1 MKGTPSNRWQLTR
14 NGDAAALVAPD
25 GATALVA
32 RPQEPVDVL
41 GPRLTGLLSDRRGA
55 PVSLPDASCRLAFA
69 LGAQGGWTVE
79 PVATVRV
86 DDVRGAREN
95 LADEGGPQEPANEP
109 SVTPAPPSQAT
120 AATPRHDDFHSGW
133 KQLRLWASWYGATD
147 PRVLDAKARLSAHPA
162 APRDVA
168 IRVDRAVSDGARSGA
183 AFAEIERLGR
193 THGAN
198 SAIVSQRVD
207 ELARELGFPEFTA
220 VARKKLDKLASM
232 QARAKQAQ
240 TSSVRA
246 SPVDHRIPSLS
257 PSPRWTLAIDE
268 GGDIPARLGDMV
280 SGHEGR
286 FVGLLVPES
295 VTLAALDPGWH
306 AVEQTDHRS
315 IDAVVQ
321 RVLDAPVGVLGLT
334 LSALARST
342 GDAWVTGV
350 LELIHWVCRLLPLG
364 DGATT
369 LSVEVEQRGEWV
381 DGPAWSAMATGVLR
395 SIAEHDPERASRLTL
410 SLRLVRKGDAA
421 LDGYVDALAFTWT
434 SPHGASR
441 ARLAQSG
448 LRDACL
454 VSGDAPTLRTVRDAL
469 VYGADVPADVWR
481 ALVRRPEAHI
491 PGTFLAGLL
500 DQLRAH
506 VRRDPAQWHRQME
519 SVRTHLD
526 SKAIRLSD
534 LGREIAFLASCAPT
548 DVALS
553 APARLVWATARLEAA
568 NHRGAVD
575 VALDGELDALVGALF
590 DEEPALACQAD
601 LDRAVL
607 ATNRFE
613 FEAAT
618 RALARWS
625 DVPAAVPGL
634 RHWGRVQSSLGQ
646 HAAFRGDPAT
656 ALAHFD
662 RALGAFAR
670 LSDRGASELAQTA
683 TYAAIAATD
692 HASLSDEDVR
702 ARVAALLPAGLS
714 PAAVAG
720 LAADVSP
727 TQRYAH
733 HAVLRWISRRGDV
746 ASRNGYLSARDR
758 WASGTGHPWSLIELH
773 RALLLRDLGEVDA
786 ARRHLAA
793 AIGAAAHDEAGPTV
807 SFIAVVCA
815 AAGVCMN
822 LEAPT
827 TVEDLVGRFPAKL
840 PQAPWEPLREA
851 LAGRWKGDA
860 RAMIARCLPFN
871 FG

>member
-1 MKGTPSNRWQLTR
+1 MLGTPLNRWQLTR
-14 NGDAAALVAPD
+14 DGDDAALVAPD

-32 RPQEPVDVL
+32 RPQDPVDAIEA
-41 GPRLTGLLSDRRGA
+41 RLAALLSDRRGT
-55 PVSLPDASCRLAFA
+55 PLSLPDTSTRLAFA
-69 LGAQGGWTVE
+69 LGAQGGWTVAPIE
-79 PVATVRV
+79 SVRV
-86 DDVRGAREN
+86 DDARGAREN
-95 LADEGGPQEPANEP
+95 MADEEGPQEPAIEP
-109 SVTPAPPSQAT
+109 SVTPAPPSRTT
-120 AATPRHDDFHSGW
+120 AAPPRQDDFHSAW
-133 KQLRLWASWYGATD
+133 KTLRIWASWYGAND
-147 PRVLDAKARLSAHPA
+147 PRVLDAKARLIAHPD
-162 APRDVA
+162 APRDA
-168 IRVDRAVSDGARSGA
+168 AYRADRAVSMGARSGA
-183 AFAEIERLGR
+183 AFAEIEGLGR

-198 SAIVSQRVD
+198 AAIVSRRVE
-207 ELARELGFPEFTA
+207 ELARELRWPEFIA
-220 VARKKLDKLASM
+220 IARKKLDRLGRI

-246 SPVDHRIPSLS
+246 SSLDHRVPSLS

-268 GGDIPARLGDMV
+268 GGDIPARLGDTFT
-280 SGHEGR
+280 GHEGR
-286 FVGLLVPES
+286 FVGLLVPERI
-295 VTLAALDPGWH
+295 TLPALEPGWH
-306 AVEQTDHRS
+306 AVEQSDHGS

-364 DGATT
+364 DDATT

-395 SIAEHDPERASRLTL
+395 SIAEHAPERASRLTVT
-410 SLRLVRKGDAA
+410 LRLVRKGDAA

-441 ARLAQSG
+441 ARLTQSG

-454 VSGDAPTLRTVRDAL
+454 VSGDAPSLRTVRDAL

-481 ALVRRPEAHI
+481 ALVRRPEAHS

-506 VRRDPAQWHRQME
+506 VRRNPAQWHRQME

-575 VALDGELDALVGALF
+575 EALDVELDALAAALF
-590 DEEPALACQAD
+590 DEEPTLACQAD

-613 FEAAT
+613 FDAAT
-618 RALARWS
+618 RALARWA
-625 DVPAAVPGL
+625 DATPAVPGL
-634 RHWGRVQSSLGQ
+634 RHWGRVQSSRGQ

-670 LSDRGASELAQTA
+670 LSDGGASEVAQTA

-692 HASLSDEDVR
+692 HTSLSDEAVR
-702 ARVAALLPAGLS
+702 VRIAALLPAGLS
-714 PAAVAG
+714 PAEVAG

-727 TQRYAH
+727 ARRYAH

-746 ASRNGYLSARDR
+746 ASRAGYLSARDR

-773 RALLLRDLGEVDA
+773 RALLLRDAGEADA
-786 ARRHLAA
+786 ARRHLYA
-793 AIGAAAHDEAGPTV
+793 AIDAAAHDEAGPTV

-815 AAGVCMN
+815 AAGVCMG

-827 TVEDLVGRFPAKL
+827 TVEDLVGRLPARI
-840 PQAPWEPLREA
+840 PRASWEPLREA

-860 RAMIARCLPFN
+860 RTMIARCLPFN